1 MRKYIYILLFFAL
14 FLLLSIPRLWDVMGQ
29 DEASHYYKLV
39 KMLYESGWLSK
50 DLITFSPHGYPLC
63 ALLVCKI
70 LHSASAVSVRMC
82 GLLLWLATLAIV
94 AWRDRANIALM
105 LLVCFP
111 AVCQSVAIVEI
122 DQAFLP
128 LAILIQVIAFEQ
140 LRNKQ
145 SFFTF
150 AVIAFAIA
158 LWGRLTTPVI
168 ICAPLLLAS
177 LFTSKQSALRTVAA
191 IFLGALLFLVSW
203 WLYCRMT
210 GVDFKGPFSY
220 LTASFMETTVGER
233 SGSLGKYAQNL
244 IYLSLWGFNPFIAL
258 LFLLDGF
265 RRFKRFISHR
275 SLSDCDTLWLCAAAL
290 LLGYTIIGGSLF
302 GFPKYQIPAL
312 PLVALCLADALQSLK
327 WDKVLDGFAMVAVLL
342 FLACG
347 DALFFLRM
355 TLREHLTVGTPIGYL
370 TPIMLMVVFAALLAF
385 AFYERKTPL
394 AWKLLA
400 LALGCN
406 LAWSIRQSASNYSTG
421 YIYGDKGECRRV
433 AEVMLSNGWTNRR
446 QLVHVEIAQ
455 QLGLYD
461 DMAYHPNDASTPE
474 EFAKLVRTEKP
485 DIVALSYSVMPIPQF
500 LSFQCSKE
508 IADTLQDYLKHRE
521 GHIFYWT
528 RKP

>member
-191 IFLGALLFLVSW
+191 IFLIAYIVLLFQDYQYVGGLSSEQAFILRSLNLDRHDEINRFSGGRVELFKAT
-203 WLYCRMT
+203 LYVIADNLWIGIGRCAWP
-210 GVDFKGPFSY
+210 VDNF
-220 LTASFMETTVGER
+220 
-233 SGSLGKYAQNL
+233 
-244 IYLSLWGFNPFIAL
+244 YLSLLVQMGMLGCPLFFAIVFYRVFLNLVRLPQQFRNDDIMVFLEIVTVMNFVVAFFEGGGFLGP
-258 LFLLDGF
+258 GQ
-265 RRFKRFISHR
+265 
-275 SLSDCDTLWLCAAAL
+275 TTMPLWLLAGYFDAGAQISASQSDAAA
-290 LLGYTIIGGSLF
+290 
-302 GFPKYQIPAL
+302 
-312 PLVALCLADALQSLK
+312 
-327 WDKVLDGFAMVAVLL
+327 
-342 FLACG
+342 
-347 DALFFLRM
+347 
-355 TLREHLTVGTPIGYL
+355 E
-370 TPIMLMVVFAALLAF
+370 
-385 AFYERKTPL
+385 
-394 AWKLLA
+394 
-400 LALGCN
+400 N
-406 LAWSIRQSASNYSTG
+406 
-421 YIYGDKGECRRV
+421 
-433 AEVMLSNGWTNRR
+433 AE
-446 QLVHVEIAQ
+446 
-455 QLGLYD
+455 
-461 DMAYHPNDASTPE
+461 
-474 EFAKLVRTEKP
+474 
-485 DIVALSYSVMPIPQF
+485 
-500 LSFQCSKE
+500 
-508 IADTLQDYLKHRE
+508 
-521 GHIFYWT
+521 
-528 RKP
+528 